1 MKRQNI
7 KQARLGLGSTVYRPF
22 SWVLLIIVLVV
33 LCHSASAQNV
43 ESRPV
48 ARLVTTVAYS
58 RPRTIT
64 TPADSPTISAH
75 PASSSSSSAFED
87 ASVIERRAF
96 EKTNQV
102 RIENGLPPFIWDADL
117 CRMARMNSEN
127 MARRAYFSHVTPEG
141 LRLRDRAH
149 AVGILHFAL
158 LGENIAYN
166 QGYDDP
172 GAFAVERWMSSPGH
186 RANILYTGFQE
197 SAIGTF
203 VSADG
208 AVFLTQVFITR

>member
-7 KQARLGLGSTVYRPF
+7 KQSRLGFGSTVYRPF
-22 SWVLLIIVLVV
+22 SLVLLLIVSVV
-33 LCHSASAQNV
+33 LCHTASGQNL
-43 ESRPV
+43 ESWPV
-48 ARLVTTVAYS
+48 TRLVTAVAYS
-58 RPRTIT
+58 RPHNVTS
-64 TPADSPTISAH
+64 PADSPSESA
-75 PASSSSSSAFED
+75 ASASFGD

-102 RIENGLPPFIWDADL
+102 RIENGLPPFVWDADL
-117 CRMARMNSEN
+117 CRMARINSEN
-127 MARRAYFSHVTPEG
+127 MARRGYFAHITPEG
-141 LRLRDRAH
+141 LRLRARAR
-149 AVGILHFAL
+149 AAGILHFSL

>member
-1 MKRQNI
+1 MIPAEPPTTSER
-7 KQARLGLGSTVYRPF
+7 STFASFRD
-22 SWVLLIIVLVV
+22 
-33 LCHSASAQNV
+33 ASA
-43 ESRPV
+43 
-48 ARLVTTVAYS
+48 
-58 RPRTIT
+58 
-64 TPADSPTISAH
+64 
-75 PASSSSSSAFED
+75 
-87 ASVIERRAF
+87 IERRAF

-102 RIENGLPPFIWDADL
+102 RIENGLPPFVWDPDL
-117 CRMARMNSEN
+117 CRMARINSEN
-127 MARRAYFSHVTPEG
+127 MAHRGYFSHVTPEG
-141 LRLRDRAH
+141 LRLPDRVRA
-149 AVGILHFAL
+149 AGILHFSS

-172 GAFAVERWMSSPGH
+172 GAFAVEGWMSSPGH

>member
-1 MKRQNI
+1 MKSQKI
-7 KQARLGLGSTVYRPF
+7 KQSRLGFGSTFHPLR
-22 SWVLLIIVLVV
+22 WVLLFIVSVV
-33 LCHSASAQNV
+33 LCHTASAQGV

-58 RPRTIT
+58 IPRTVT
-64 TPADSPTISAH
+64 TPVDSATTSER
-75 PASSSSSSAFED
+75 PALPSFGD
-87 ASVIERRAF
+87 ASLIERRAF

-117 CRMARMNSEN
+117 CRMARINSEN
-127 MARRAYFSHVTPEG
+127 MARRGYFSHITPEG
-141 LRLRDRAH
+141 ERLRDRAR
-149 AVGILHFAL
+149 AAGILHFSL

-197 SAIGTF
+197 SAIGSF

>member
-64 TPADSPTISAH
+64 TPADSLTISAH
-75 PASSSSSSAFED
+75 TASSSSSAFED

-102 RIENGLPPFIWDADL
+102 RIENGLPPFVWDADL

-186 RANILYTGFQE
+186 RANILYTGFPGACE
-197 SAIGTF
+197 S
-203 VSADG
+203 SANG
-208 AVFLTQVFITR
+208 RMLTTK

>member
-7 KQARLGLGSTVYRPF
+7 KQSRLGFGSTAYRPF
-22 SWVLLIIVLVV
+22 SWVLLIIVSVV
-33 LCHSASAQNV
+33 LCHTASAQNV
-43 ESRPV
+43 ESQPV
-48 ARLVTTVAYS
+48 ARLVTRVAYS
-58 RPRTIT
+58 IPHNVPS
-64 TPADSPTISAH
+64 PADSPTTSE
-75 PASSSSSSAFED
+75 PAASPSLGD

-102 RIENGLPPFIWDADL
+102 RIENGLPPFVWDADL
-117 CRMARMNSEN
+117 CRLARTNSEN
-127 MARRAYFSHVTPEG
+127 MARRGYFAHITPEG
-141 LRLRDRAH
+141 LRLRDRAR
-149 AVGILHFAL
+149 AAGILHFSL

-186 RANILYTGFQE
+186 RANILYTGFQG

>member
-64 TPADSPTISAH
+64 TPADSLTISAH
-75 PASSSSSSAFED
+75 PASSSSSAFED

-102 RIENGLPPFIWDADL
+102 RIENGLPPFVWDADL